1 MTTTYPLSKL
11 FGHLGHMAVHLDP
24 FPLSFANLALNAQ
37 IEFVGRG
44 ARIRTEGLCFPKA
57 ALCQT
62 ELRPVE

>member
-1 MTTTYPLSKL
+1 MEAHPDPYILSL
-11 FGHLGHMAVHLDP
+11 ATV
-24 FPLSFANLALNAQ
+24 ALNT
-37 IEFVGRG
+37 ETKFVGRG